1 MEFIYSMRIEQKGEA
16 DWKESCEVVFF
27 FYLSL
32 YYDQEVFGLDTD

>member
-1 MEFIYSMRIEQKGEA
+1 MEFIYSMRIEQKGET
-16 DWKESCEVVFF
+16 DWKESSEVFF